1 MRLHGARLRL
11 PDVPVHHPGIIEP
24 AGGPNEIW
32 KFGDRAYA
40 VIEKLIRLRE
50 RLRPYIH
57 RQMEITSQTGMPI
70 MRPMFYGF
78 PDDEKCY
85 ELDDQYLFGSD
96 ILFAP
101 IMERGQTSRKV
112 YLPKDRWVLTMN
124 GNVYE
129 GGQTVTVH
137 AELEQ
142 FIAFVP
148 EGSPIL
154 PIFGKD

>member
-1 MRLHGARLRL
+1 MLVYVLEVRSA
-11 PDVPVHHPGIIEP
+11 E
-24 AGGPNEIW
+24 
-32 KFGDRAYA
+32 
-40 VIEKLIRLRE
+40 
-50 RLRPYIH
+50 
-57 RQMEITSQTGMPI
+57 
-70 MRPMFYGF
+70 
-78 PDDEKCY
+78 
-85 ELDDQYLFGSD
+85 FGSD